1 MSWRRPGPMFDTHD
15 EQNEK
20 HVELFHVTRPYVYQ
34 MVEYVT
40 VFHEK
45 RIASAIEHGNQEVL
59 IGRCSPTCPARVW
72 FR

>member
-1 MSWRRPGPMFDTHD
+1 MLDTHD

-20 HVELFHVTRPYVYQ
+20 HVEFFHVTRPYVYQ

-45 RIASAIEHGNQEVL
+45 RIASVKIHVNQEGSV
-59 IGRCSPTCPARVW
+59 
-72 FR
+72 

>member
-1 MSWRRPGPMFDTHD
+1 MLGTHD

-20 HVELFHVTRPYVYQ
+20 HVEFFHVTRPYVYQ

-45 RIASAIEHGNQEVL
+45 RIGSVNIQVNQEVS
-59 IGRCSPTCPARVW
+59 I
-72 FR
+72 